1 MTHTLDAQSHCIQ
14 MTCRPEAPLVLDIDE
29 SRLLS
34 HEATKFPLAD
44 GAQALPQV
52 VAWLLRGPTS
62 RRVRAGTV
70 IRFSWIGRG
79 GDGCCAESLYKCAAA
94 LAFRRSRQ

>member
-44 GAQALPQV
+44 VQV
-52 VAWLLRGPTS
+52 PKHCPRLWH
-62 RRVRAGTV
+62 
-70 IRFSWIGRG
+70 
-79 GDGCCAESLYKCAAA
+79 GCCVVQPHGEFG
-94 LAFRRSRQ
+94 LAP